1 MACGGAP
8 LTAGSRA
15 VGLAA
20 AEPIQVCGV
29 AGSRPWLVGL
39 PPAVVRVCG
48 SSFRLCWWV
57 GRWWRASIHAAGE
70 WDNMTFTHLLS
81 CAAAG
86 RSEGPVERVAR
97 VLLSCQTECVQ
108 CPHLYLLFEDEVIEL
123 AQSLTV
129 LITAHAV
136 QLMNSYGLSSPSL

>member
-1 MACGGAP
+1 
-8 LTAGSRA
+8 
-15 VGLAA
+15 
-20 AEPIQVCGV
+20 
-29 AGSRPWLVGL
+29 
-39 PPAVVRVCG
+39 
-48 SSFRLCWWV
+48 
-57 GRWWRASIHAAGE
+57 
-70 WDNMTFTHLLS
+70 MTFTHLLS

-86 RSEGPVERVAR
+86 RSEGLVERVAR

-108 CPHLYLLFEDEVIEL
+108 CPHLDLLFEDEVIEL

>member
-1 MACGGAP
+1 MWGSGFKALAGWPSACCR
-8 LTAGSRA
+8 AGLRFL
-15 VGLAA
+15 V
-20 AEPIQVCGV
+20 PVM
-29 AGSRPWLVGL
+29 LVGW
-39 PPAVVRVCG
+39 P
-48 SSFRLCWWV
+48 
-57 GRWWRASIHAAGE
+57 WWRTSIHAAGE

-123 AQSLTV
+123 A
-129 LITAHAV
+129 
-136 QLMNSYGLSSPSL
+136 